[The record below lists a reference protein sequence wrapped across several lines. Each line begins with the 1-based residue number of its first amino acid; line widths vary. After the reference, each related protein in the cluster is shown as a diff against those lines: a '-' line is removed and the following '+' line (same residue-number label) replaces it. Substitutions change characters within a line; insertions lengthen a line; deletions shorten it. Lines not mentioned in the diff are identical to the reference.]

1 MVRAETSPR
10 SIRYKTASYIYILL
24 QCCSY
29 IGIKISVYT
38 ILKSGYAIIMIIAQ
52 GLTCFLFAAT
62 VLLFGAEFGWPT
74 VSAVDLTILEEQ
86 RGRDVVR
93 ASIQKITESGIF
105 TRDEQILRRI
115 AYAETK
121 DGTRN
126 DTYTP
131 NYHGGIWRL
140 SEQKYNATKRADS
153 ILLTRIRDEFN
164 IDWNSTKWR
173 DLRKPFW
180 SALAARL
187 YLEVIPTQ
195 IPLSVSRNEQAKY
208 WVKYYTTSNGT
219 ESDFLNAIAEL
230 AVSEGNL
237 KLTNMA

>member
-1 MVRAETSPR
+1 M
-10 SIRYKTASYIYILL
+10 LL
-24 QCCSY
+24 LY
-29 IGIKISVYT
+29 IGIKISVP
-38 ILKSGYAIIMIIAQ
+38 LKSDYAIIMTIAQ
-52 GLTCFLFAAT
+52 SPTCFLFAAT

-140 SEQKYNATKRADS
+140 SEHKYNATKRADS
-153 ILLTRIRDEFN
+153 TLLKRIHDEFN

-187 YLEVIPTQ
+187 YLAVIQIQ
-195 IPLSVSRNEQAKY
+195 IPLSVRYTEQANY
-208 WVKYYTTSNGT
+208 WVTHYTTSGGT
-219 ESDFLNAIAEL
+219 ESDFLNAIDEL
-230 AVSEGNL
+230 ALSEGN
-237 KLTNMA
+237 